1 MFFSWNNIQER
12 KKNISEFVRKHEALF
27 SFMRDIKSLFFSKLN
42 QRQRVLMVTSGIN
55 IVISWCCLGWQK
67 RRGSPGQT
75 SGAPIPS
82 DFCNWICVCVHACA
96 RAHVC
101 VCVFPTLQFR
111 LQVLLIEKISNQ
123 ENLKFSCVYN
133 ISQEVEVTLWLPAI
147 NLKGKLNYLN
157 LSTRN
162 SFFSQDEG
170 KRHQW
175 VSNDQREREM
185 RKVLNEE
192 KSPWGLTKE

>member
-1 MFFSWNNIQER
+1 MH
-12 KKNISEFVRKHEALF
+12 V
-27 SFMRDIKSLFFSKLN
+27 
-42 QRQRVLMVTSGIN
+42 
-55 IVISWCCLGWQK
+55 
-67 RRGSPGQT
+67 
-75 SGAPIPS
+75 
-82 DFCNWICVCVHACA
+82 CA
-96 RAHVC
+96 RAC

-111 LQVLLIEKISNQ
+111 LQVLLIEKISKQ

-157 LSTRN
+157 LSTWN

-175 VSNDQREREM
+175 VGNDQREREM

-192 KSPWGLTKE
+192 KSTWGLTKE